1 MLRKPDCGRGVVPGI
16 MAAIF
21 APSTAKD
28 GFAIPVNVP
37 RHPYTR
43 FDEEGIRV
51 IAGLWDR
58 VVKGVPEK
66 SRVR

>member
-1 MLRKPDCGRGVVPGI
+1 